1 MSGHENG
8 APGRSTARR
17 GAMAAAALLLAGGAG
32 WMASGLPRIAAAAE
46 SGAPV
51 VGFASAAGS
60 APESEA
66 AAVVT
71 VRLSEASAQRVT
83 VRYAVS
89 GGTAHAVPHGSGQ
102 DYTLAA
108 GTLTFPAGTTTRT
121 IRIAVANDGINETD
135 ETVSVQLSSPAGAAL
150 GRNAVYTHTI
160 VDDDRRAL
168 VSVRDFGARGD
179 GTADDTPAIQRAIES
194 VYARGGGVIVFPRG
208 TYRVTS
214 VNIREGITY
223 EGFDAVIT
231 RPPMQGKWARSFT
244 TERVPYSGDA
254 DSRPLIIRGL
264 TFDGNSAAQ
273 GPYQQHQLEQAHLV
287 FLYGEPSHRG
297 RLRAVVEDCHFRNGV
312 ADGVSVSTNV
322 AAKVYNCDAVDVFR
336 GGFVLT
342 GGHSRA
348 DVHTFTTRGTR
359 DPTGIDVEVDGRGFG
374 NTLKVEVNLT
384 RLRLLNGDFDVG
396 VHEGSTVT
404 GQDIVAK
411 APFFLYAEN
420 STVRIRDCDFE
431 VGYPD
436 SFGNRIVYPKDV
448 TFTDCTFTTRERVAG
463 EANRGMRIADVYW
476 NFDWAQGPR
485 RTRQSLTFNNCR
497 FVVGEDVEPA
507 DAVYV
512 ASTTIDDPAHANV
525 VTINGGTIGP
535 GFDAVFAPV
544 CTRCVRN
551 P

>member
-1 MSGHENG
+1 
-8 APGRSTARR
+8 
-17 GAMAAAALLLAGGAG
+17 MAAAALLLAGGVG
-32 WMASGLPRIAAAAE
+32 WMASGLPRIAAAAGAE
-46 SGAPV
+46 GGAPV
-51 VGFASAAGS
+51 VGFATAAGS
-60 APESEA
+60 APEGEA

-102 DYTLAA
+102 DYTLPA

-121 IRIAVANDGINETD
+121 LRIAVANDGINETD

-150 GRNAVYTHTI
+150 GRNAVFTHTI

-223 EGFDAVIT
+223 EGFGAVIT

-244 TERVPYSGDA
+244 TERVQYSGDA

-264 TFDGNSAAQ
+264 TFDGGSSSQ
-273 GPYQQHQLEQAHLV
+273 GPYNQHQLEQAHLV
-287 FLYGEPSHRG
+287 FLQGSVARRG
-297 RLRAVVEDCHFRNGV
+297 RLRAVVEDCHLRNGV
-312 ADGVSVSTNV
+312 GDGISVYTNV
-322 AAKVYNCDAVDVFR
+322 AARVYNCDAVDVFR

-348 DVHTFTTRGTR
+348 DVHTFTTRATR
-359 DPTGIDVEVDGRGFG
+359 DPTGIDVEVDGPGFG
-374 NTLKVEVNLT
+374 GTLKVEVNLT
-384 RLRLLNGDFDVG
+384 KLRLDADFDIG
-396 VHEGSTVT
+396 VHEGSIVT

-411 APFFLYAEN
+411 APFYLYAEN
-420 STVRIRDCDFE
+420 STMRFRDCDFE
-431 VGYPD
+431 IGYPD
-436 SFGNRIVYPKDV
+436 TYGNRIVYPKDV

-463 EANRGMRIADVYW
+463 EGNRGLRIADVYW
-476 NFDWAQGPR
+476 NFDWAQGPP

-497 FVVGEDVEPA
+497 FVVGADVEPG

-512 ASTTIDDPAHANV
+512 ASTSVDDPARANV
-525 VTINGGTIGP
+525 VTINGGTVGP

>member
-1 MSGHENG
+1 MSGHDNG

-17 GAMAAAALLLAGGAG
+17 AVMGAAALLLAGGAG
-32 WMASGLPRIAAAAE
+32 WMASAAPRIAAAA
-46 SGAPV
+46 GAAPV

-102 DYTLAA
+102 DYTLPA
-108 GTLTFPAGTTTRT
+108 GTLTFPAGTTSRT
-121 IRIAVANDGINETD
+121 IRVAVANDGINETD
-135 ETVSVQLSSPAGAAL
+135 ETVSVHLSDPAGAAL

-223 EGFDAVIT
+223 EGFGAVIT
-231 RPPMQGKWARSFT
+231 RPPMQGKWARTFT
-244 TERVPYSGDA
+244 TERVLYSGAA

-264 TFDGNSAAQ
+264 TFDGNSASQ

-287 FLYGEPSHRG
+287 FLYGDPARRG
-297 RLRAVVEDCHFRNGV
+297 RLRAVVEDCHLRNGV
-312 ADGVSVSTNV
+312 ADGISVSTNV
-322 AAKVYNCDAVDVFR
+322 AARVYNCDAVDVFR

-374 NTLKVEVNLT
+374 NTLKVELNLT
-384 RLRLLNGDFDVG
+384 RLRLLAGDFDIG
-396 VHEGSTVT
+396 VHEGSIVT

-535 GFDAVFAPV
+535 GFDSVFAPV